1 MAKLVLKH
9 ENAELKEVTLT
20 HGLTGIGRLPDNEIQ
35 VDNLAVSGHHAK
47 IYWDVDH
54 FVIEDNNSLNGTYL
68 NGTRISR
75 HALRDGDGILIGK
88 HTLEFKDTGED
99 MQGPGTAAAQTAVPK
114 LDNTVM
120 LDTKKMKEMLAAE
133 GAQPGSNDRTI
144 AAPAAGSVTSTA
156 MYEPPKPRPP
166 EKVGVLS
173 VLKGKTDQSQYLLT
187 GKMCVIGKSDM
198 ASIKL
203 RGWFAP
209 KMAAIISKRENGYVI
224 AASEKATKVMVNGQE
239 ISGQRALG
247 EGDIIEVAKIKM
259 TFGFQG

>member
-1 MAKLVLKH
+1 MAKLVLKY

-54 FVIEDNNSLNGTYL
+54 YVIEDNNSLNGTYL

-75 HALRDGDGILIGK
+75 HPLKDGDSILIGK
-88 HTLEFKDTGED
+88 HTLEFKDAGEE
-99 MQGPGTAAAQTAVPK
+99 AQTESIAEAQAPVPK

-120 LDTKKMKEMLAAE
+120 LDTRKMKEMLA
-133 GAQPGSNDRTI
+133 GGSQPASSGKTVSLPAGGS
-144 AAPAAGSVTSTA
+144 PVSTV
-156 MYEPPKPRPP
+156 MYEPPKPRPS
-166 EKVGVLS
+166 EKIGVLS
-173 VLKGKTDQSQYLLT
+173 VIDGKTDQSQYLLT
-187 GKMCVIGKSDM
+187 GKMFVIGKSEM

-209 KMAAIISKRENGYVI
+209 KMAAIISKRENEYVI
-224 AASEKATKVMVNGQE
+224 SASEKGTTVIVNGQE

-259 TFGFQG
+259 AFGFQS